1 MCVLLSRTLCASQVH
16 YINSNSVNFFS
27 SSSYTHLHFKLEE
40 AGIMNRLPHF
50 FVSHQ
55 KGDGEEVMI

>member
-16 YINSNSVNFFS
+16 YINSNSVNLFS
-27 SSSYTHLHFKLEE
+27 SSHTHLHFRLEE

-55 KGDGEEVMI
+55 KGDREEVMI